1 VLFMASAFALVG
13 ASGATR
19 LYDGRLGAIGLCW
32 VASGAVLAVTMAF
45 AW

>member
-1 VLFMASAFALVG
+1 MASAFALVG

-19 LYDGRLGAIGLCW
+19 LYDGRSGAIGLCW
-32 VASGAVLAVTMAF
+32 AAAGAVLAVTLAF